1 MKRKNSNLD
10 ERQEQVLLQIEHS
23 GCWLAFWG
31 LLAAIVVQSVVY
43 GFEFEHI
50 AGEWIVFMILSLYL
64 AFACLKNGIWDRKL
78 KPNLK
83 TNLLLSAAAAIATG
97 LIVFFSVFGKYTDK
111 PAGAALS
118 AVISAVMVFA
128 LCSAALILSARSYL
142 KKQKKL
148 EEEPEEDV

>member
-1 MKRKNSNLD
+1 MKQKNSNLD

-31 LLAAIVVQSVVY
+31 LLAAIVVQTVAY

-83 TNLLLSAAAAIATG
+83 TNLLVSAAAAIVMG
-97 LIVFFSVFGKYTDK
+97 LIVFITAFSKYTDK
-111 PAGAALS
+111 PVGAVLS

-128 LCSAALILSARSYL
+128 LCSARLILSARSYL

-148 EEEPEEDV
+148 EEEPEEGI

>member
-1 MKRKNSNLD
+1 MKQKNSNLD

-111 PAGAALS
+111 PAGAVLS
-118 AVISAVMVFA
+118 ALISAVMVFVF
-128 LCSAALILSARSYL
+128 CAATLILASRSYL

>member
-148 EEEPEEDV
+148 GEEPEEDV